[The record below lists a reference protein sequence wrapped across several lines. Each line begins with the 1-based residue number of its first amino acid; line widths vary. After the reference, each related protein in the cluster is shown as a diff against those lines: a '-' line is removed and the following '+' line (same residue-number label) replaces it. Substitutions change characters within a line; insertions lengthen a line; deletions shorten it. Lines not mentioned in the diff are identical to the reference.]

1 MFKID
6 KKRYR
11 HVSAAFLNESFR
23 KLEQFLIEDC
33 KRNIKPLTNPEMR
46 ALYPILAGA
55 QLKFEDDEY
64 LTFRKFMKVT
74 FDLGSVSIFEQ
85 MAVKVYIRVQL
96 CLRGR
101 IGTMKLDRQYKPQDR
116 LKREMLRSPGRFLNQ
131 RL

>member
-1 MFKID
+1 
-6 KKRYR
+6 
-11 HVSAAFLNESFR
+11 
-23 KLEQFLIEDC
+23 
-33 KRNIKPLTNPEMR
+33 MR